1 MSVASA
7 AREWVRGVEDWWFD
21 STRGVKTTGLMR
33 VPAPSQVVGEIRDSN
48 MYGAVRAANAHA
60 ALRDLPIRDYS
71 EYTFIDMGSGLGRV
85 LFVAA
90 EYPFR
95 RVVGVEFATGLH
107 RQALDNIA
115 RYRHGK
121 SRCGSIESVLANAA
135 EYEFPDEK
143 LVIFMFNPFGPEIL
157 SRMLANLD
165 RSLRRCPRHV
175 VVLMLWPEHSAV
187 VAGMAS
193 MREYRRT
200 RRYHIYQTEG

>member
-21 STRGVKTTGLMR
+21 STRGVKTTALIG
-33 VPAPSQVVGEIRDSN
+33 VPPPSQVVGEIRDSN
-48 MYGAVRAANAHA
+48 MYGAVRVANARA
-60 ALRDLPIRDYS
+60 GLRDLPVRD
-71 EYTFIDMGSGLGRV
+71 YTFIDMGSGLGRV

-157 SRMLANLD
+157 SRMLANLE